1 MDYEYAKVSKFMIT
15 RIVKKYDPYVHRLL
29 EILPGFMTWSLLLSP
44 IWLGLLFPQLLVYIL
59 ISLTV
64 YWAYMATRHSLG
76 VYKGYRKYKREM
88 STDWFSLCKKLDF
101 SDLPDKVT
109 LPPSLE
115 DVRHFVLIPAVNEP
129 HMVLEPAFES
139 FYDQTFP
146 LDQIVLV
153 YTIEEK
159 YSDETI
165 STLKDIFKGREE
177 DFADVLIYV
186 HPAGIPGEAIG
197 AGAANRTWGAKH
209 AVKDLRSKGENLRNY
224 IFSTFDADHV
234 LDPQF
239 LARLSHLYLVSDKRD
254 HKFYQSAVAVFDNN
268 YWDVPVFMRIEAT
281 CVALGGLSEW
291 AIKGKLKDTFAAYSA
306 SLQTLLDADYWD
318 VSLGV
323 DDQIFYWRAFFKR
336 KGDFVGVPHF
346 IPYSAD
352 AVVGHNFFSS
362 CKSLYKQL
370 LRWGWGVIDFPLS
383 VKEFL
388 KNKEVPFWLKFAWM
402 FRHLEK
408 RVLLIDSVFLI
419 TFGFGLLTIVNPD
432 VKQATFAYSLPDI
445 MSVIL
450 TITLIFFVPITL
462 IRFKIVKPMPEDWP
476 YWRKFFAVMETPMVI
491 INMLSFSFLPQIEAQ
506 TRMLLGKKMKDLY
519 HTPKIR

>member
-1 MDYEYAKVSKFMIT
+1 
-15 RIVKKYDPYVHRLL
+15 
-29 EILPGFMTWSLLLSP
+29 
-44 IWLGLLFPQLLVYIL
+44 
-59 ISLTV
+59 
-64 YWAYMATRHSLG
+64 MATRHSFGML
-76 VYKGYRKYKREM
+76 KGYKVYVEEMQEDWLKKCRKLNF
-88 STDWFSLCKKLDF
+88 DSLPEPETR
-101 SDLPDKVT
+101 PDN
-109 LPPSLE
+109 LE

-129 HMVLEPAFES
+129 YGVLKPAFES
-139 FYDQTFP
+139 FYNQTFP
-146 LDQIVLV
+146 VDQVVLV

-159 YSDETI
+159 YSEETI
-165 STLKDIFKGREE
+165 DTLKNIFQGRDK

-209 AVKDLRSKGENLRNY
+209 AVEYLRNKGENLRNY

-234 LDPQF
+234 LNEKF
-239 LARLSHLYLVSDKRD
+239 LARLTHLYLTSDKRD
-254 HKFYQSAVAVFDNN
+254 NKFYQSAVALFDNN

-281 CVALGGLSEW
+281 SVALGGLAEW
-291 AIKGKLKDTFAAYSA
+291 AVKGKLKDTFAAYSA
-306 SLQTLLDADYWD
+306 SLQTLLDANYWD

-336 KGDFVGVPHF
+336 NGDFIGVPHY

-352 AVVGHNFFSS
+352 AVKGKNFAES

-370 LRWGWGVIDFPLS
+370 VRWGWGVIDFPLS
-383 VKEFL
+383 IKGFL
-388 KNKEVPFWLKFAWM
+388 KNSEVPLRLKIAWM

-419 TFGFGLLTIVNPD
+419 TFGFGILTFANPN

-445 MSVIL
+445 MSAIL
-450 TITLIFFVPITL
+450 TITLIFFLPITI
-462 IRFKIVKPMPEDWP
+462 IRFKVVKPMPEQWP
-476 YWRKFFAVMETPMVI
+476 FWRKFLAVLESPLVI
-491 INMLSFSFLPQIEAQ
+491 VNMLSFSFLPHIEAQ